1 MGAAVAAPIIF
12 SSLVA
17 GGTAIDTHRQRVIA
31 NNRATD
37 QANQAA
43 DAQRKQEATQKAQ
56 AEQLRIDTLQQP
68 KQVTPDNFMAQK
80 SKQLA
85 QLRMGIGSTVT
96 GAGNPTLQPA
106 PAALKSKMGA

>member
-12 SSLVA
+12 SALTTTGA
-17 GGTAIDTHRQRVIA
+17 AIDTHRQRVIA

-80 SKQLA
+80 SKKLA
-85 QLRMGIGSTVT
+85 QLRLGMGSTVT
-96 GAGNPTLQPA
+96 DAGNPPLQPA
-106 PAALKSKMGA
+106 PAALKNKLGE